1 MNTRPA
7 HGGKKKKLQ
16 VKRRKGKRKE
26 KKGKEKKNIRK
37 MNYLFFGNYD

>member
-26 KKGKEKKNIRK
+26 KKNIRK